1 MGAMI
6 LAMVW
11 WKVFFS
17 HPNPFLQAEKT
28 VEQLHLPTTQEEK
41 EKEIGSPPE
50 PVSPHLSL
58 HCLLDREASILC
70 TLPAQP
76 SSASVKPGV
85 T

>member
-1 MGAMI
+1 MGAVI
-6 LAMVW
+6 SAMVW

-76 SSASVKPGV
+76 SSASVEPGV